1 MSRLSIGAC
10 VKMYGL
16 AGIRSKF
23 GEEAEYR
30 QAGGRA
36 MSIQVYG
43 FWRSIASFRVRVA
56 LRLKE
61 LPFEEI
67 PIDILS
73 GEQFEPG
80 YAAVN
85 AERVVPTFIH
95 DGHSVFQSLAII
107 EYLEDIQPKPRL
119 IPEDAKERA
128 YARSLALMTIA
139 DAHPLVV
146 PRVRNHLAKTFGADA
161 KAIEDWG
168 KHWTNEGLATY
179 ERLLAKRPPAPFAL
193 GAQPGLAD
201 ICIAGQVISAHFL
214 KLELSA
220 FPAVARLADRC
231 FEMPAFATSHPFEQP
246 GFKTAGAQH

>member
-1 MSRLSIGAC
+1 MN
-10 VKMYGL
+10 
-16 AGIRSKF
+16 
-23 GEEAEYR
+23 
-30 QAGGRA
+30 
-36 MSIQVYG
+36 IQVYG

-56 LRLKE
+56 LRLKD
-61 LPFEEI
+61 LAFEEI

-80 YAAVN
+80 GYEAIN

-107 EYLEDIQPKPRL
+107 EYLDDIQSKPLL
-119 IPEDAKERA
+119 IPADAKERA
-128 YARSLALMTIA
+128 YARSLALMTVA

-161 KAIEDWG
+161 KAIEAWG
-168 KHWTNEGLATY
+168 KHWTTEGLATY
-179 ERLLAKRPPAPFAL
+179 ERLLARRAPAPFAL
-193 GAQPGLAD
+193 GAEPGLAD
-201 ICIAGQVISAHFL
+201 ICIAGQVVGAHFL

-220 FPAVARLADRC
+220 FPVVARLADRC

-246 GFKTAGAQH
+246 GFRTAGAAH